1 MNLIETDAINW
12 IIPEVI
18 GTKGINWVILGLN
31 APFFSWLAS
40 IGLIIFP
47 IYYFRRLYKHFQKE
61 SSTYLTVVN
70 KLETL
75 QKEIVIR
82 PGSGLSLRSYDSIS
96 QVFNTT
102 PSLSSAWNCYK
113 STIVIRQD
121 KNGEDHFWAIDSAD
135 KDFSES
141 ALIDIYLN
149 KAFFVS
155 IPGIVTGTGLLFTFL
170 AILVALFGVHR
181 EGTKFV
187 GIDELIGGLS
197 GKFLSSVAA
206 LFSATIFLVSEK
218 AIFHRLTNGR
228 KNLVIAI
235 DNLFPRLTP
244 TQVLSDIH
252 NDIAEQTNAFRLFN
266 TDLSLTLKQSFSE
279 SLGPTLE
286 HMISTVDE
294 LNQLLRKAEDQ
305 KQDSIVAQ
313 LESLL
318 KNLEQSIVSTLKNMG
333 SSFTD
338 SLSGTTMN
346 QFDKVAQSLNGTSE
360 LLNSMNGQFLGTQSA
375 LNDLIKLAKTSTAE
389 QIALGQSQVE
399 ALTSVLRELM
409 VQLKETTGSSVT
421 EMSAA
426 LTAVTHNLSEKVTE
440 LGEQMTK
447 TIKESSD
454 NATDA
459 ATEVIH
465 KAGAWTSKSAEQ
477 LDQLVEK
484 YQSQVELTAELNDA
498 MKTALIGFK
507 DSLGKYGQVTGDL
520 KQVTNDV
527 NVTVRLMTQVSSVIK
542 ENQESLQM
550 IAVLTK
556 EQIQQLKGSNQDQKD
571 IWKEIYN
578 SMQQYMT
585 TFQGVENSAKGLLL
599 QISTNLNNY
608 TEQTEENFQKLVTV
622 SNEHFGNAVK
632 GLAQSVGELDELL
645 QNLNEVIQ
653 KKRV

>member
-1 MNLIETDAINW
+1 MNLIELLKAD
-12 IIPEVI
+12 
-18 GTKGINWVILGLN
+18 WVIVGLK
-31 APFFSWLAS
+31 APIFSWIAA

-47 IYYFRRLYKHFQKE
+47 IYYFVRLYSHFRKV
-61 SSTYLTVVN
+61 SSTYLSVVN
-70 KLETL
+70 KLTTL
-75 QKEIVIR
+75 QKKIVIR
-82 PGSGLSLRSYDSIS
+82 PGSGLSLSAYDSIA
-96 QVFNTT
+96 QIFIGT
-102 PSLSSAWNCYK
+102 PSLISAWNGLK
-113 STIVIRQD
+113 SKIVTRQD
-121 KNGEDHFWAIDSAD
+121 KEGVDHFWATDSAD
-135 KDFSES
+135 TDFSES
-141 ALIDIYLN
+141 ALIDIHLN
-149 KAFFVS
+149 KSFFVS
-155 IPGIVTGTGLLFTFL
+155 IPGVVTGTGLLFTFL
-170 AILVALFGVHR
+170 AILVALFDVKINPDTKKF
-181 EGTKFV
+181 EGIP
-187 GIDELIGGLS
+187 GLIGGLS
-197 GKFLSSVAA
+197 GKFVSSVAA

-305 KQDSIVAQ
+305 KQDSMVAQ

-338 SLSGTTMN
+338 SLSSTTMN
-346 QFDKVAQSLNGTSE
+346 QFDKVAHSLNGTSE

-507 DSLGKYGQVTGDL
+507 DSLGKYGQVTSDL